1 VDSLDELASAGS
13 GLVDISLKANFRTL
27 GAKFGGEVQAIA
39 KAITQS
45 NPEDVVAKIRAQGS
59 YVISF
64 GDGKTA
70 DLLEEDLVITET
82 PRSGWA
88 VASHSGESVALDL
101 ALTPELISK
110 GIVREAI
117 RAIQDARKAA
127 GFDVSDR
134 IHVKWNA
141 DEESANAISAGKTWI
156 SDEVLAL
163 SFERDSSLITSDEE
177 LGLTLSLTRA

>member
-1 VDSLDELASAGS
+1 MLFRS
-13 GLVDISLKANFRTL
+13 ISLKANFRTL

-45 NPEDVVAKIRAQGS
+45 NPEDLVAEIRAQGS
-59 YVISF
+59 YEISF

-70 DLLEEDLVITET
+70 ELLEEDLVITET

-101 ALTPELISK
+101 ALTPELIAQ

-117 RAIQDARKAA
+117 RAIQDARKAS

-141 DEESANAISAGKTWI
+141 DEESASAISAGKVWI

-163 SFERDSSLITSDEE
+163 SFERDSSLKTSDEE